1 LVGYICC
8 HCINWNIEC
17 NCFEVIRKNER
28 DKGFVMSL
36 GFLALIAVALA
47 FLGLMVLATIKLSEA

>member
-1 LVGYICC
+1 
-8 HCINWNIEC
+8 
-17 NCFEVIRKNER
+17 
-28 DKGFVMSL
+28 MSL